1 MSSGCDYLSGV
12 PVVAV
17 AVWTGRG
24 RAGLFIYTPPGEVV
38 PRRERTGPPLGIE
51 KGKTKTWSKQGASQ
65 KGRFFGP
72 SVTQGTGD
80 ANSLKA
86 TL

>member
-1 MSSGCDYLSGV
+1 VSSGCGYLGGV

-24 RAGLFIYTPPGEVV
+24 RAGLFIWPTV
-38 PRRERTGPPLGIE
+38 RRGAATRADGARSRDR
-51 KGKTKTWSKQGASQ
+51 KGQNQTWSKQGASQ

-80 ANSLKA
+80 GNSLKA